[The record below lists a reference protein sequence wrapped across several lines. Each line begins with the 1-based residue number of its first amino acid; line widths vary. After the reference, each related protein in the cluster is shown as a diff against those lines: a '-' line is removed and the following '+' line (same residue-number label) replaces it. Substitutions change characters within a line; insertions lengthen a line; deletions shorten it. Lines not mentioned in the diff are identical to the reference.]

1 MRIKTRHL
9 FGRLPLAVD
18 TRQGVASFFF
28 GKQCTHNALTI
39 YSLNHFTALFFL
51 YFIFGYFWLGLNFE
65 L

>member
-18 TRQGVASFFF
+18 TRQGVASFFLAN
-28 GKQCTHNALTI
+28 NALTMHSQFI
-39 YSLNHFTALFFL
+39 HLITSLHFFFFILF
-51 YFIFGYFWLGLNFE
+51 FGYFWLGLNFE